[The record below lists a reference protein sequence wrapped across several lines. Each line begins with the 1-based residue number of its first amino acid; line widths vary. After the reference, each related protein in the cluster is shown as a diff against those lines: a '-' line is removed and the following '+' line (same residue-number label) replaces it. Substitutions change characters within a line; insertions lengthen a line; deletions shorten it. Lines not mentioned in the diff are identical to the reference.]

1 MDQLGISSYSWMEKF
16 LTKRTL
22 RVKVG
27 EGYSKLIVVTSG
39 VTQGCVVRPIVFLL
53 YINDCLNDL
62 KYDAV
67 MLADG
72 VKIW

>member
-22 RVKVG
+22 RIKVG
-27 EGYSKLIVVTSG
+27 ERYSKFIVVTSG
-39 VTQGCVVRPIVFLL
+39 VTQGCVLRPIVFLL